1 MRRWLGTLFVTG
13 SLAAMGCGGDDDGGG
28 TPEEDTGV
36 YDSTTPTDGGK
47 DSVVADG
54 SDTLTPPDTLVPP
67 DTATGDADAGPTAAR
82 TTITNGSAIAI
93 TKDTKVAIAVNRTA
107 GNVAIFDVT
116 FGTTPAATRK
126 ALLDVGAE
134 PWDVVIGNDDDT
146 AYVIVRKDQKVVKI
160 KGLKGAPTVDATSAA
175 SGSEPTGIAISPTG
189 AKLYVSNWAEGTLSV
204 VNTAD
209 MTVGTKIDLNAAIA
223 ASGLLGTVT
232 GRPGLAHP
240 RSLVISNNGDT
251 SDADESIYVTE
262 FFSQAKTTG
271 VPTDDSQYDLN
282 RQGLIYK
289 VKISDSTI
297 TTTTLG
303 PTANTGFKDSNG
315 ADTGCFPNQLYA
327 VALNKG
333 DKERLYVTANCASPR
348 GVNGAITTTTPP
360 NLAGV
365 KTEVHASIFVVDTA
379 SFTEVP
385 AQAVVL
391 TQKFQS
397 LYDTA
402 SVTDDATRRIPLIVN
417 DIAFIDSANVAYVTG
432 YGSDAVFRVAYN
444 ADGTFKEVGS
454 PGKNNFIT
462 LNPGGTVGA
471 GALPVGLALPV
482 GAGSTNPFSL
492 VINEN
497 TRNVSLINLGTQVT
511 VLAADSAAAPPAVD
525 TTKPAGSVYD
535 VQVNKGKKFFVTGLA
550 RWSLK
555 GQAWNSCESCHPDGL
570 TDNVT
575 WFFGRGPRQT
585 VSLDGTYDPKDPTK
599 RRILNWTGIFDEVHD
614 FELNTRG
621 NSGGVGAVVWQ
632 VGSPVSAGDRIIFDG
647 AAVTAPQLA
656 TTNLNQNLNGSIIS
670 LMPKTPATPCASTDA
685 KCDNSF
691 LGDWNDVDQF
701 VKFIRAPKK
710 PTNLDAARVAAGK
723 TLFENNFCA
732 GCHGGSQWTISKVF
746 FTPGEGNNN
755 PTTGKLVT
763 TNYTLT
769 AATLK
774 GLNPPGSAG
783 TATPFRLSP
792 VTGASDQINCILRDV
807 GTFPATTGTTAPF
820 PGIALTGV
828 TVNEAR
834 TDMTTKAQGAT
845 GFNIPSLLGMV
856 TGAPYFH
863 AGNARTIEELFD
875 KTFKKHYQ
883 AFSTNMLL
891 DTDTAAKRT
900 ADIDAIV
907 AFLSSID
914 EGATEVPVTATATL
928 GFNPDICASFV
939 P

>member
-1 MRRWLGTLFVTG
+1 MRRWVGTLFVTG

-28 TPEEDTGV
+28 TPTEDTGL
-36 YDSTTPTDGGK
+36 YDSSVTPDVGK
-47 DSVVADG
+47 DSGADLG
-54 SDTLTPPDTLVPP
+54 IDTLTPPDTLV
-67 DTATGDADAGPTAAR
+67 AADADAGPVVVR
-82 TTITNGSAIAI
+82 TTPTNGGAVAI

-107 GNVAIFDVT
+107 GNVAVFDVT
-116 FGTTPAATRK
+116 LGTTPAATRK
-126 ALLDVGAE
+126 ALLAVGGE
-134 PWDVVIGNDDDT
+134 PWDVVLGNDDDT
-146 AYVIVRKDQKVVKI
+146 AYVITRKDQKVVKI
-160 KGLKGAPTVDATSAA
+160 KGLKGATPTVDAASAA
-175 SGSEPTGIAISPTG
+175 TGSEPTGIAISPTG
-189 AKLYVSNWAEGTLSV
+189 AKLYVANWSEGTLSV

-209 MTVGTKIDLNAAIA
+209 MSAGAKIDLNAAIA
-223 ASGLLGTVT
+223 ASGVLGTVT

-262 FFSQAKTTG
+262 FFSQSKTTAI
-271 VPTDDSQYDLN
+271 TDDSQFDLN
-282 RQGLIYK
+282 RQGLVYK
-289 VKISDSTI
+289 VKISDSTVS
-297 TTTTLG
+297 TTTLG
-303 PTANTGFKDSNG
+303 PIANTGFKDSNA

-333 DKERLYVTANCASPR
+333 DKERLYITANCASPR
-348 GVNGAITTTTPP
+348 GVNGAVTTTVPP

-365 KTEVHASIFVVDTA
+365 KTEVHAGIFVVDTA

-385 AQAVVL
+385 AQAVLL
-391 TQKFQS
+391 TQKFQA

-402 SVTDDATRRIPLIVN
+402 AVADDATRRIPLIVN

-444 ADGTFKEVGS
+444 ADGSFKEVGS

-462 LNPGGTVGA
+462 LAPGGTVKP

-492 VINEN
+492 VVNEN
-497 TRNVSLINLGTQVT
+497 SRNLSLINLGTQVT
-511 VLAADSAAAPPAVD
+511 VLAADSADAPPAVD
-525 TTKPAGSVYD
+525 ASKPSGSVYD
-535 VQVNKGKKFFVTGLA
+535 VEVNKGKKFFVTGLG

-585 VSLDGTYDPKDPTK
+585 TSLDGTYDPKNPAK
-599 RRILNWTGIFDEVHD
+599 RRVLNWTGIFDEVHD

-632 VGSPVSAGDRIIFDG
+632 VGTPVGAGDRIIFDG

-656 TTNLNQNLNGSIIS
+656 TTKPNQNLNGSVIS
-670 LMPKTPATPCASTDA
+670 LMPKTPATPCAATDTN
-685 KCDNSF
+685 CDNSV
-691 LGDWNDVDQF
+691 LSDWNEVDQF

-710 PTNLDAARVAAGK
+710 PTNLDAAKVAAGK
-723 TLFENNFCA
+723 TLFESNFCA
-732 GCHGGSQWTISKVF
+732 GCHGGSQWTISNVF
-746 FTPGEGNNN
+746 FNPSDANNN

-763 TNYTLT
+763 TTYTLT
-769 AATLK
+769 AAALK
-774 GLNPPGSAG
+774 GLNPPGAAG
-783 TATPFRLSP
+783 TPTAFRLSP
-792 VTGASDQINCILRDV
+792 VSGATDQINCILRDV
-807 GTFPATTGTTAPF
+807 GTFPATGTV
-820 PGIALTGV
+820 GISLAGV
-828 TVNEAR
+828 TVNEMR
-834 TDMTTKAQGAT
+834 TDMVTKAQGAT
-845 GFNIPSLLGMV
+845 GFNIPSVLGMV

-863 AGNARTIEELFD
+863 AGNARTMEELFD

-891 DTDTAAKRT
+891 DSDTAAKRA
-900 ADIDAIV
+900 ADVDAIV

-914 EGATEVPVTATATL
+914 EDATAVAVTPTATL
-928 GFNPDICASFV
+928 GFNPDICAAFV